1 VRLAVVI
8 PGDYLHETGLGREDF
23 SPSVVPEEI
32 GGEDPVLAVGDLVA
46 EMRREP
52 GRNGCS
58 VSQYIQGEIL

>member
-1 VRLAVVI
+1 MRLAVVV

-23 SPSVVPEEI
+23 SPPVIPKEV

-52 GRNGCS
+52 GRDGCS
-58 VSQYIQGEIL
+58 VSKHVQDEIL